1 MLRLTVIL
9 TFYSY
14 NIMHGRKEKRMQR
27 AFSMIELIF
36 VIVIIAILAVVAIPK
51 LAATRSDAEGTRI
64 VSALSVCIND
74 AGSAY
79 MKWASFRHT
88 TQPDHATA
96 SCKTARYCFDLVESD
111 DKGSLTVSSNA
122 NAEKVCQEA
131 KRIAEQNLLTA
142 NHVFSF

>member
-1 MLRLTVIL
+1 
-9 TFYSY
+9 
-14 NIMHGRKEKRMQR
+14 MHERQGKRMQK
-27 AFSMIELIF
+27 AFTMIELIF
-36 VIVIIAILAVVAIPK
+36 VIVVIGILTTVAIPK
-51 LAATRSDAEGTRI
+51 LAATRSDAEGVKI

-111 DKGSLTVSSNA
+111 DNGSLTVSN
-122 NAEKVCQEA
+122 NTNVEKACQEA
-131 KRIAEQNLLTA
+131 ERIAEQNLLTA